1 MTDHRTIQLV
11 VALLGV
17 ATLGLIAILGLL
29 AFQSKE
35 LPEALTT
42 LAGSGL
48 GALGTLLVST
58 RGTSSDSSG
67 TVTADVSV
75 TAPTTD
81 SEV

>member
-58 RGTSSDSSG
+58 RGTSSDSGG